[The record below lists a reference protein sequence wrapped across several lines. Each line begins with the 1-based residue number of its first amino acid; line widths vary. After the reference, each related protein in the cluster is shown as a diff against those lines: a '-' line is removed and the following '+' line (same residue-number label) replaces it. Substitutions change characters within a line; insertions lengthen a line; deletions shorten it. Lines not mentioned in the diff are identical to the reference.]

1 MTEHHPYGR
10 LTPDTVLDAV
20 ESQGYLSDA
29 RIAPLNSYEN
39 RVYQVGI
46 EDDEPLIAK
55 FYRPQR
61 WTAEQ
66 IVEEHNFSLELTA
79 LDIPVVAPL
88 RNTQG
93 DTLFE
98 HDGFMFALYPRRGGR
113 APDLENDDD
122 LEVLGRLMGRL
133 HAVGEQ
139 SRFQHRPELTVA
151 SFGEESIEYLLAGDA
166 IPSAVRAS
174 YEAVARPL
182 LARVKERMEAV
193 DYGVIRLHGDCH
205 PGNILWRDEAAH
217 FVDLDDARN
226 GPAIQ
231 DLWMLLA
238 GDRQQQTGS
247 LGAVMDGYAQFR
259 DFDFRELALIEPLRA
274 LRSLHYAAWLARR
287 WQDPSFPM
295 HFPWFGTERYWGE
308 HIQVLREQ
316 LQAQDEPPL
325 RLW

>member
-39 RVYQVGI
+39 RVYQVDI
-46 EDDEPLIAK
+46 EDGEPLIAK

-66 IVEEHNFSLELTA
+66 IVEEHNFSLELAA

-88 RNTQG
+88 RNAQG
-93 DTLFE
+93 DTLFG

-139 SRFQHRPELTVA
+139 SKFQHRPELTVA
-151 SFGEESIEYLLAGDA
+151 SFGEESIEYLLAGEA

-182 LARVKERMEAV
+182 LARVEERMEAV
-193 DYGVIRLHGDCH
+193 DY
-205 PGNILWRDEAAH
+205 
-217 FVDLDDARN
+217 
-226 GPAIQ
+226 
-231 DLWMLLA
+231 
-238 GDRQQQTGS
+238 
-247 LGAVMDGYAQFR
+247 
-259 DFDFRELALIEPLRA
+259 
-274 LRSLHYAAWLARR
+274 
-287 WQDPSFPM
+287 
-295 HFPWFGTERYWGE
+295 
-308 HIQVLREQ
+308 
-316 LQAQDEPPL
+316 
-325 RLW
+325 

>member
-46 EDDEPLIAK
+46 EDGEPLIAK

-66 IVEEHNFSLELTA
+66 IVEEHNFSLELAA

-88 RNTQG
+88 RNAQG
-93 DTLFE
+93 DTLFG

-139 SRFQHRPELTVA
+139 SKFQHRPELTVA
-151 SFGEESIEYLLAGDA
+151 SFGEESIEYLLAGEA

-182 LARVKERMEAV
+182 LARVEERMEAV

-247 LGAVMDGYAQFR
+247 LGAIMDGYAQFR

-316 LQAQDEPPL
+316 LQAQEEPPL

>member
-46 EDDEPLIAK
+46 EDGEPLIAK

-66 IVEEHNFSLELTA
+66 IVEEHNFSLELAA

-88 RNTQG
+88 RNAQG
-93 DTLFE
+93 DTLFG

-139 SRFQHRPELTVA
+139 SKFQHRPELTVA
-151 SFGEESIEYLLAGDA
+151 SFGEESIEYLLAGEA

-182 LARVKERMEAV
+182 LARVEERMDAV

-247 LGAVMDGYAQFR
+247 LGAIMEGYAQFR